1 MTPSA
6 TALVDL
12 LAAEDSGFQS
22 PTVEEFY
29 PEPLFSFSVAGI
41 EFDITRITLIL
52 VIATTAM
59 LLLLVAAVRRP
70 SIVPGKLQFL
80 GETS

>member
-22 PTVEEFY
+22 PTLEEFY
-29 PEPLFSFSVAGI
+29 PEPLFSFSVAGS
-41 EFDITRITLIL
+41 
-52 VIATTAM
+52 
-59 LLLLVAAVRRP
+59 AARPGSCVWTGGPRRAARRP
-70 SIVPGKLQFL
+70 R
-80 GETS
+80 T